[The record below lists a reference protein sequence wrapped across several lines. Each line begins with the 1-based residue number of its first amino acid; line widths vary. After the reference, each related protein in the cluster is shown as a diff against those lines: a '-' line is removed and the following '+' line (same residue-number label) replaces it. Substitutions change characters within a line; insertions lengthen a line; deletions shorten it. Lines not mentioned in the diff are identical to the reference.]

1 LSVLFLMVLL
11 AAVIGSS
18 SLVAAFAWIIQRV
31 SRLESASS
39 PELDRLLSENAE
51 LRDQIESMRSDL
63 QGLDERV
70 DFTEKLL
77 ERKNPDALP
86 G

>member
-1 LSVLFLMVLL
+1 MSVLFLMVLL